1 MGTDEKSMLLDKND
15 PNQQG
20 GVGVSWLLVVAVA
33 VAIIV
38 YVTVVTVVFL
48 TKIVPSYVE
57 FLHACMRNDCS
68 FWEKKTQSVRS
79 QLLVDVLKWL
89 N

>member
-1 MGTDEKSMLLDKND
+1 MGNDEKSKLLDKHD

-33 VAIIV
+33 VAIII

-48 TKIVPSYVE
+48 TKMLLLYAE
-57 FLHACMRNDCS
+57 LLHA
-68 FWEKKTQSVRS
+68 Q
-79 QLLVDVLKWL
+79 QLFVLKKIYKVF
-89 N
+89 NSNYSQTF

>member
-48 TKIVPSYVE
+48 TKMVLSYVE
-57 FLHACMRNDCS
+57 FLPAPRL
-68 FWEKKTQSVRS
+68 FVLEKKTRSVRS

>member
-48 TKIVPSYVE
+48 TKMVLSYVE
-57 FLHACMRNDCS
+57 FLHAQRL
-68 FWEKKTQSVRS
+68 FVLEKKTQSVRS

>member
-33 VAIIV
+33 VAI
-38 YVTVVTVVFL
+38 YRLRYRCYRRLSNKNGTV
-48 TKIVPSYVE
+48 I
-57 FLHACMRNDCS
+57 C
-68 FWEKKTQSVRS
+68 
-79 QLLVDVLKWL
+79 
-89 N
+89 